1 MSQFIQQDLII
12 RGGQNVYPAE
22 VEYFLH
28 THPKIQDAQVKRII
42 EAGVC
47 KAYCKISWFFSG
59 EQINYLPSLFFN
71 EYSRGLQ
78 TICHFHGRAVARRTK
93 AWFHVYAWGLVFK
106 GRGKPEYPEK
116 NLSEQR
122 RELTINSTH
131 MSRRRRDLT
140 AGHIGGR
147 RVLSPLCYPCFHICI
162 EWWKNLMI
170 FELSRLRFES
180 KLGS

>member
-47 KAYCKISWFFSG
+47 KAYCKISRLVSG
-59 EQINYLPSLFFN
+59 EQINYLPSLFCN

-93 AWFHVYAWGLVFK
+93 AWFHVYA
-106 GRGKPEYPEK
+106 
-116 NLSEQR
+116 
-122 RELTINSTH
+122 
-131 MSRRRRDLT
+131 
-140 AGHIGGR
+140 
-147 RVLSPLCYPCFHICI
+147 
-162 EWWKNLMI
+162 
-170 FELSRLRFES
+170 
-180 KLGS
+180 